1 MLLQEGQSILR
12 IVRVT
17 LANSTCMAKQFC
29 YPLGPAQQE
38 LLHRLG
44 SFLFLREQ
52 GDQSPATVLLTRW
65 KNKGRQYP
73 KVLLKFLTP

>member
-1 MLLQEGQSILR
+1 MA
-12 IVRVT
+12 

-38 LLHRLG
+38 LLHRQG

-52 GDQSPATVLLTRW
+52 GDQFPATMLLTRW
-65 KNKGRQYP
+65 KNKGRQGLEVP
-73 KVLLKFLTP
+73 LMFLTP